1 MLCHRLL
8 CHRWLLCW
16 DVVSLYTRNR
26 LAMVSRRRL
35 ANVRFRVV
43 SRLSA
48 FGRNIAKADV
58 QLSGLCSTMCHWPRH
73 DKRMRD
79 QFPTASRSQRAA
91 LRHLVAALLQQRGQ
105 MAVGLCRPPPPW
117 PSRCPPSDVRAG
129 LRSRTAQT
137 RPAFA
142 ERRYQPGWN
151 PGSRPSPITPRPSR
165 GKLDRY
171 AIPRV

>member
-1 MLCHRLL
+1 MFDWGCGATNGQPPFWFQAVDKMAHSATSNQGYLGGHF
-8 CHRWLLCW
+8 
-16 DVVSLYTRNR
+16 V
-26 LAMVSRRRL
+26 
-35 ANVRFRVV
+35 VV